1 MKSKPQQ
8 LILPAVLCVSVLVI
22 AACEDPKPPEHV
34 KCIDTQGNTVF
45 DLTVPTDGHKRLIIG
60 TKFKEG
66 RLTWG
71 RGRWSN
77 TFIDGKGK
85 LQPGIHNSAS
95 YYSEGLAAVRDNY
108 VDDKTNEAT
117 DRWGFIDLAGK
128 LQIAQNFQ
136 NVAPF
141 SQGLAAVLPYKEASQ
156 TSKWGFIDKSG
167 KWAIAPQFEDAKPFS
182 EGLAAVQVG
191 SKWGFIKPDGSF
203 AVKPI
208 FLSVGSFNSER
219 AMACPL
225 PDMHVVYI
233 DKTGKQVYS
242 TDYNELDSK
251 NKTRGVMYQ
260 IYNLLQ
266 PDFLNYSEGLVCARK
281 DGKSGYK
288 DPNGNWAIKPQF
300 ERVYPFSCGR
310 AVVTQAYR
318 YGFIDRTGKAIT
330 EIKYDFAIPFSDNIG
345 ATFEHDKGYSY
356 IDLSGKPLFGQYF
369 KVAYPFGDGKA
380 IVNFKSSDNTPV
392 AD

>member
-1 MKSKPQQ
+1 MRFKSPK
-8 LILPAVLCVSVLVI
+8 LILPAVLCASSLLL
-22 AACEDPKPPEHV
+22 AACEEPRPPQQV

-45 DLTVPTDGHKRLIIG
+45 DLTLPTDRHKPIIIDS
-60 TKFKEG
+60 KFREG
-66 RLTWG
+66 RLIWG
-71 RGRWSN
+71 SGRVSN
-77 TFIDGKGK
+77 TFIDNKGK
-85 LQPGIHNSAS
+85 LLPGNHNSVS
-95 YYSEGLAAVRDNY
+95 CYSEGLAAVRDNY

-128 LQIAQNFQ
+128 LRIAQNFQ

-141 SQGLAAVLPYKEASQ
+141 SQGLAAALPYKEVSK

-167 KWAIAPQFEDAKPFS
+167 KWAVAPQFEDAKPFS

-191 SKWGFIKPDGSF
+191 SKWGFIKPDGSY
-203 AVKPI
+203 AVKPL
-208 FLSVGSFNSER
+208 FLSVGSFHSER

-225 PDMHVVYI
+225 PDRHVVYI

-251 NKTRGVMYQ
+251 NGPSSVIYQ
-260 IYNLLQ
+260 IYNPLQ
-266 PDFLNYSEGLVCARK
+266 PDFLNYSEGVVCARK

-288 DPNGNWAIKPQF
+288 DKDGNWAIKPQF

-310 AVVTQAYR
+310 AVVTQAGR
-318 YGFIDRTGKAIT
+318 YGFIDRSGKAIT

-345 ATFEHDKGYSY
+345 ATFEHGKGYSY
-356 IDLSGKPLFGQYF
+356 IDLSGKPLFGKYF
-369 KVAYPFGDGKA
+369 KVAYPFSDGKA
-380 IVNFKSSDNTPV
+380 IVNFKRDDNTP
-392 AD
+392 ADD